1 MVLPFITVDIKLV
14 VAFIVVR
21 QAIEQ

>member
-1 MVLPFITVDIKLV
+1 MVLPSITVGIKQV